1 MTEALRNGP
10 YGRCAWECDNDVM
23 DNQVVNIQFDDGCTA
38 NLTTVAY
45 TKVRRCSCQPHPPPP
60 ARSRTWLQC
69 S

>member
-1 MTEALRNGP
+1 MENVTEALRTGP

-45 TKVRRCSCQPHPPPP
+45 TKVCERGYYLCVRP
-60 ARSRTWLQC
+60 
-69 S
+69 